1 MSWNKQRSKE
11 RVAKNDFSGEKFTVR
26 DLTREL
32 DFANLGSREVLRANA
47 VHLYVDVPNFHR
59 LVRDAGNDK
68 NAQKQLLRAASTL
81 RKVEWDMLR
90 EQEITK
96 IQMQNARAHGICYK
110 PYDGDE
116 EADDDAGCSE
126 GKRVLCAIKAVIT
139 LQTYVSDVFN
149 KCFSSV
155 GNFSSAVGL
164 DTGRFLIANPGF
176 RGERERICLGS
187 CANIAAKI
195 LSESGAI
202 TITEKVFNL
211 LPQCLQDE
219 FEKVDVVA
227 DVVTYQASGLKW
239 STHPS
244 LADELDVE
252 WDPEKWEELTEKF
265 RDDLPLNEMEIEGAE
280 ALIDPDKLSE
290 RKSKRTI
297 AVTLFSDI
305 DGFTKYVADVGEA
318 DDEIISLVRT
328 FHMIRHEL
336 HAVGHADYEG
346 LVVQHRG
353 DCMVVIL
360 HLPESDE
367 AANDRNNNSIDM
379 AIALQSSM
387 EEALNEKFGKR
398 KELHIAVGVDT
409 GKVLVTRLGKKGAR
423 EIFLLGPEAEHAEKL
438 QRATGARQIRITQE
452 IYDSIEDEVLK
463 VEFKKSGNSYVA
475 TGLTFP
481 KLDQKREEK
490 AGRTGSLGAK
500 ASGSSITVITNSSKQ
515 IAPYGLEERQ

>member
-1 MSWNKQRSKE
+1 MSWNKERSKE
-11 RVAKNDFSGEKFTVR
+11 RVAKNDFSAEKFTVR

-32 DFANLGSREVLRANA
+32 NFANLGSREVLRANA

-68 NAQKQLLRAASTL
+68 EAQKRLLRAASTL
-81 RKVEWDMLR
+81 RKVEGDMLS
-90 EQEITK
+90 EQEIAK

-110 PYDGDE
+110 PYDGDKE
-116 EADDDAGCSE
+116 DDDAGDFE
-126 GKRVLCAIKAVIT
+126 QERVLCAIKAVIT
-139 LQTYVSDVFN
+139 LQTYVADVFN
-149 KCFSSV
+149 QCFPSV
-155 GNFSSAVGL
+155 GNFSSAAGL
-164 DTGRFLIANPGF
+164 DSGRFLIANPGF
-176 RGERERICLGS
+176 RGERERISLGS

-195 LSESGAI
+195 LSESGTI
-202 TITEKVFNL
+202 TITERVFNL

-219 FEKVDVVA
+219 FEEVDVLA

-239 STHPS
+239 STHPK

-252 WDPEKWEELTEKF
+252 WDSEKWEKLTEDY

-280 ALIDPDKLSE
+280 VLIDPDKLSE

-297 AVTLFSDI
+297 AATLVSDI
-305 DGFTKYVADVGEA
+305 DGFTKYVAEVGED
-318 DDEIISLVRT
+318 DDETISLVRT

-336 HAVGHADYEG
+336 HAVGHIDYEG

-360 HLPESDE
+360 HLPDGDE
-367 AANDRNNNSIDM
+367 AANDRNNKALDI

-387 EEALNEKFGKR
+387 EEALNEKFGNR
-398 KELHIAVGVDT
+398 QDLHIAVGVDT

-423 EIFLLGPEAEHAEKL
+423 EIFLLGPEAEQAEKL
-438 QRATGARQIRITQE
+438 QRATDGRQIRITQE

-463 VEFKKSGNSYVA
+463 VEFKKNGNSYVA

-490 AGRTGSLGAK
+490 AARAGSLGAK
-500 ASGSSITVITNSSKQ
+500 ASGSSILVITNSSKQ
-515 IAPYGLEERQ
+515 IAPYGHEERP